1 MGKITSGRFVALFA
15 GLSVG
20 VCMPDGKLE
29 AQDYRY
35 PPAVI
40 ALQDSYALPAAD
52 AQSQAI
58 TGAAQRFLA
67 SLSPDQRAQV
77 SFAFDDHAQR
87 SHWTNLPH
95 QSVPRH
101 GLARRDLTPKQLAA
115 LDALLAT
122 AFSEKGM
129 QNIRWQLLSADQLG
143 RSDSGLYFVSF
154 LGAPSTSAP
163 WMVQFG
169 GHHLALNVTVI
180 GPDVSFSPML
190 TGGHPLHVND
200 EGKAVYIT
208 GEETAAAAALLNA
221 LTPDQKQIAVLS
233 SSYRWLVLGPGAFGQ
248 TAPDQGIRGGDL
260 TASQKELLIR
270 LIEARLGFFNADDF
284 AAKMAQIRAS
294 LDATHFGWWGPQD
307 QPGGAY
313 FRVTGPAVVLEYAP
327 QRLGGDLTD
336 HAHNIYRDPAND
348 YGAAWL
354 RRN

>member
-1 MGKITSGRFVALFA
+1 MAKIIPGRFVALFA
-15 GLSVG
+15 GLCAG
-20 VCMPDGKLE
+20 ACMPDGKLG

-40 ALQDSYALPAAD
+40 ALQDSYNLPPAD

-58 TGAAQRFLA
+58 TAAAQHFLA
-67 SLSPDQRAQV
+67 SLSPDQRAKV

-101 GLARRDLTPKQLAA
+101 GLARRDLNRAQLAA
-115 LDALLAT
+115 LDALLAA

-129 QNIRWQLLSADQLG
+129 QTIRWQLLSADQLG

-163 WMVQFG
+163 WMFQFG

-190 TGGHPLHVND
+190 TGGHPLHIND
-200 EGKAVYIT
+200 GGKAVYIT
-208 GEETAAAAALLNA
+208 AEETAAAAALLNA
-221 LTPDQKQIAVLS
+221 LTPAQKQIAVQS
-233 SSYRWLVLGPGAFGQ
+233 ASYRRLVLGPGTFGQ
-248 TAPDQGIRGGDL
+248 SAPAQGIRGSDL
-260 TASQKELLIR
+260 TTAQKGLLIR
-270 LIEARLGFFNADDF
+270 LIETRLGVLNADDF

-294 LDATHFGWWGPQD
+294 LDATYFGWWGPQD
-307 QPGGAY
+307 PPGGAY

-336 HAHNIYRDPAND
+336 HAHNIYRDPEND

-354 RRN
+354 GR